1 MLSHDHLRS
10 SLLRNLMAKVL
21 YGHQCIDETPSS
33 WIWHKSI
40 TRTSRSAW
48 TMIYVA
54 EVIYF
59 GRPGGDV
66 AVRPPGLAGQESL
79 LSRLSSQISSGSI
92 QELAVRQ
99 VSCVVRS

>member
-1 MLSHDHLRS
+1 MLSLDHLRS
-10 SLLRNLMAKVL
+10 MSLRNLMAEVMR
-21 YGHQCIDETPSS
+21 GHQRFDETPRSG
-33 WIWHKSI
+33 IWHRSI
-40 TRTSRSAW
+40 TRASRSAW

-54 EVIYF
+54 DGRLF

>member
-1 MLSHDHLRS
+1 MLSPDHLRS
-10 SLLRNLMAKVL
+10 TLLRNLMAKMMC
-21 YGHQCIDETPSS
+21 GHQCIDETPRSG
-33 WIWHKSI
+33 IRHNSI
-40 TRTSRSAW
+40 TRASTSAW

-59 GRPGGDV
+59 GRPGGDI

-79 LSRLSSQISSGSI
+79 LNRLSKQISSGSI

-99 VSCVVRS
+99 VSCAARS